1 MALTFI
7 DWWKALP
14 DEHKHHWLEA
24 GNKISD
30 WHREHMMTE
39 QQKEQYQVDTEWL
52 RNEKWTPLST
62 HGARLFGG
70 NTALN
75 ISGFCTGQIYE
86 DEGANMALTETD
98 GNSNWFHRAWEDSTT
113 GGAPEFFYPI
123 HEYWNRPPRITL
135 DLTFENQYPA
145 QDLGEKSRKEND
157 GMETYLTD
165 LVLAMGLNK
174 AELGE
179 IREIMKQG
187 ASSWQPRFLLYLL
200 ALWVQSNGLTLEDL
214 GYEREGD

>member
-1 MALTFI
+1 
-7 DWWKALP
+7 
-14 DEHKHHWLEA
+14 
-24 GNKISD
+24 
-30 WHREHMMTE
+30 MMTE
-39 QQKEQYQVDTEWL
+39 QQREQYLIDGEWL

-75 ISGFCTGQIYE
+75 ISGSCADRTYE
-86 DEGANMALTETD
+86 DEGANMAQTGEMNLTYKP
-98 GNSNWFHRAWEDSTT
+98 SSST
-113 GGAPEFFYPI
+113 GGDFLDWRPY
-123 HEYWNRPPRITL
+123 HEYTPIICRGNLVMNDEWPN
-135 DLTFENQYPA
+135 DL
-145 QDLGEKSRKEND
+145 RKEND

-214 GYEREGD
+214 GYEREE